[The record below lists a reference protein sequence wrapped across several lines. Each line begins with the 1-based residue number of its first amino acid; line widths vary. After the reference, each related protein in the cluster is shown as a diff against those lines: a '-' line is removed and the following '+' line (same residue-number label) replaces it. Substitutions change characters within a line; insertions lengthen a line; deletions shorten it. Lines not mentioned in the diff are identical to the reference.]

1 MILPHIST
9 KFDQNL
15 GLKNME
21 FGIFEHNLQFD
32 IIILTL
38 LPSELQLEYAFY
50 PWFSYRKQ
58 NLEVAKALSPG
69 SSDFNVVF
77 L

>member
-1 MILPHIST
+1 ME
-9 KFDQNL
+9 FDQNL

-38 LPSELQLEYAFY
+38 LPSELQRKYAFY
-50 PWFSYRKQ
+50 PWLSYCEQ
-58 NLEVAKALSPG
+58 NLEITKALSPG
-69 SSDFNVVF
+69 SSDFNIVF

>member
-1 MILPHIST
+1 
-9 KFDQNL
+9 
-15 GLKNME
+15 ME

-38 LPSELQLEYAFY
+38 LPSKFQLEYTFY
-50 PWFSYRKQ
+50 PWFSYHKQ
-58 NLEVAKALSPG
+58 NLEVGKALSPS
-69 SSDFNVVF
+69 SSDFNVVI

>member
-1 MILPHIST
+1 MIPES
-9 KFDQNL
+9 DQNL
-15 GLKNME
+15 GIKNME

-38 LPSELQLEYAFY
+38 LPSKLQLEYAFY
-50 PWFSYRKQ
+50 PWFWYRKP
-58 NLEVAKALSPG
+58 NLEVGKALSPR

-77 L
+77 LQ

>member
-1 MILPHIST
+1 ME
-9 KFDQNL
+9 FGQNL

-32 IIILTL
+32 VTILTL
-38 LPSELQLEYAFY
+38 LPSKLQLEYAFY

-58 NLEVAKALSPG
+58 NLKVRKALSPS